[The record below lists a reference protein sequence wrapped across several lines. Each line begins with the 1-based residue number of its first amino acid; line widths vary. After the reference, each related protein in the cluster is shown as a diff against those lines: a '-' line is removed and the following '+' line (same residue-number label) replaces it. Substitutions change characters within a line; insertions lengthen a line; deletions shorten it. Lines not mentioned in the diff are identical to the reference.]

1 MESNERTSALPEA
14 NEVIGY
20 AEGLAL
26 LKIEGDPDNLYYCS
40 VGEGH
45 VSLGENLPYAESKPV
60 LLLPE
65 EQQQRL
71 YDAVG
76 WKKEASG

>member
-20 AEGLAL
+20 TEGLAL
-26 LKIEGDPDNLYYCS
+26 LKIESDPDNLYFCK
-40 VGEGH
+40 VDAGH
-45 VSLGENLPYAESKPV
+45 VTLGENLPYAESKPV

-65 EQQQRL
+65 EQQRRL
-71 YDAVG
+71 YIAAG